1 MKRKQRIEPYL
12 YLLPA
17 LVFFLVFKYWPML
30 FGFFLSLSK
39 WNFISSIKWVG
50 INNYIDMFGRELFVN
65 AVRNTAIYTAIL
77 LPAYIVI
84 PLLLALA
91 ILRVRNRRLAS
102 LYKPVI
108 FMPTILSFAI
118 TCMVWMWVFNPSFG
132 ALNTVLS
139 YFGIKPIYWLSDDK
153 IALWSIILVS
163 GWKTFGYNMIIFI
176 AGLSAISEELLEASV
191 IDGAN
196 AWETFWRVKWPML
209 SPTTFFILVTSIIYA
224 TDKAFI
230 PINVLTRGGPHD
242 ATTNLAHAIYV
253 FGFEMFN
260 SGIANA
266 VSMLTF
272 LMFLVIT
279 YLLMKVVGE
288 RIYYE
293 V

>member
-1 MKRKQRIEPYL
+1 M
-12 YLLPA
+12 
-17 LVFFLVFKYWPML
+17 V

-39 WNFISSIKWVG
+39 WNFISSIQWVG
-50 INNYIDMFGRELFVN
+50 IDNYIHMFSRSLFIN
-65 AVRNTAIYTAIL
+65 AVSNTGKYTAIL
-77 LPAYIVI
+77 LPSYIII
-84 PLLLALA
+84 PLLLALM
-91 ILRVRNRRLAS
+91 ILQVRNKTLAS

-108 FMPTILSFAI
+108 FLPTILSFAI

-139 YFGIKPIYWLSDDK
+139 YFGIKPIYWLSDSK

-163 GWKTFGYNMIIFI
+163 GWKTFGYNMILFI
-176 AGLSAISEELLEASV
+176 AGLSTISDELLEASI

-196 AWETFWRVKWPML
+196 AWQTFWKIKWPML
-209 SPTTFFILVTSIIYA
+209 GPTTFFILITSIIYA

-266 VSMLTF
+266 VSMFTFFIFLILTY
-272 LMFLVIT
+272 V
-279 YLLMKVVGE
+279 LMKIIGE